1 MIDFKVK
8 KLKSVNSPV
17 SVHGVYPYRGKISS
31 LDAMKIIEQI
41 PKGTTLLD
49 PFCGSGTTGVAA
61 IQQDREFIGI
71 DLNKHYC
78 GIAKKRVGNAKFV
91 GDDEGIFSLGGS

>member
-1 MIDFKVK
+1 MCIRDRSIV
-8 KLKSVNSPV
+8 
-17 SVHGVYPYRGKISS
+17 
-31 LDAMKIIEQI
+31 
-41 PKGTTLLD
+41 LD

-78 GIAKKRVGNAKFV
+78 DIAKKRVGNAKFV
-91 GDDEGIFSLGGS
+91 GDDEGIFSLKGS